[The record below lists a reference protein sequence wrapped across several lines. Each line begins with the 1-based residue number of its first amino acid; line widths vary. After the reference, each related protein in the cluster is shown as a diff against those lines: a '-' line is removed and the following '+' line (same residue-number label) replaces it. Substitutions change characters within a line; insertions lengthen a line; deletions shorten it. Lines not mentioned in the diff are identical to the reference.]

1 MSVFTINGKS
11 YSLQLLKLP
20 EKNFSCQSKNLPAS
34 WLQNKAKLIACLS
47 SDISPNLFS
56 LRLGT
61 KRGSKAF

>member
-1 MSVFTINGKS
+1 MSAFTINRKS

-20 EKNFSCQSKNLPAS
+20 KKNLSHQSKNLTPS
-34 WLQNKAKLIACLS
+34 WLLNKAKLIACLS